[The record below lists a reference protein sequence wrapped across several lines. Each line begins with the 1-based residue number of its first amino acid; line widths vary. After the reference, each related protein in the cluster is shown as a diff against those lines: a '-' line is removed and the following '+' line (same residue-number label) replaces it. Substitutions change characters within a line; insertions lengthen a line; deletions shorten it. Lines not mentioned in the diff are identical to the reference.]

1 MAAEVT
7 GNYFRIF
14 RFEPTCSSL
23 QCSCCAKEIVGDQ
36 ILIAIFTE
44 DKRLPVASSG
54 AVTRSLKFC
63 KQSAPSPTE
72 VLDLLDELFYSKKG

>member
-14 RFEPTCSSL
+14 RFEPTYSSL
-23 QCSCCAKEIVGDQ
+23 QCSCCGMDVVGEQ

-44 DKRLPVASSG
+44 NKRSPVASNG

-63 KQSAPSPTE
+63 QRCAPSPTE
-72 VLDLLDELFYSKKG
+72 VLDLLDELFYSKKE